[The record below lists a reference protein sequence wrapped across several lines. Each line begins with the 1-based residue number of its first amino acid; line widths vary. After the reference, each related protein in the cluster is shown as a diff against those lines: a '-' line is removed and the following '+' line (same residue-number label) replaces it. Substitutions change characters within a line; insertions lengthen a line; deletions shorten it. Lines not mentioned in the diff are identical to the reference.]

1 MREGQGGTG
10 SLWVPFPLPV
20 PRPPDHRRN
29 GQQSSTHSEHC
40 QRPAIE
46 PTRSSSS
53 RIPAGAFKLQSKHL
67 CDWRESA
74 ASSILLLVRG
84 AYRGPYR
91 MGTAVMG
98 VVVMGLAADIY
109 FRGLAGI
116 EGFEGCLVKER
127 RGTSLDTIPNRHGV
141 EFGFGCRRDR
151 RFDGELRTRLIPRL
165 LLSNSVL
172 DGFGEQLADLL
183 AI

>member
-1 MREGQGGTG
+1 MFHDFLATRRFDRLPKERTAADLQAELDAAVDVVMREGQGGTG

-40 QRPAIE
+40 QRPASE

-109 FRGLAGI
+109 FRGLAGH
-116 EGFEGCLVKER
+116 
-127 RGTSLDTIPNRHGV
+127 RGI
-141 EFGFGCRRDR
+141 
-151 RFDGELRTRLIPRL
+151 
-165 LLSNSVL
+165 
-172 DGFGEQLADLL
+172 
-183 AI
+183 